1 MNRRDLITLLGGAI
15 AWPITGRAQ
24 QNAMPVIGYLQSA
37 APGPTASVLAAL
49 RQGLSDTGYV
59 EGQNLTIEYRWA
71 EGHYDRLPALAAELV
86 GRKVDLI
93 ATGGGYV
100 AALATKT
107 ATSTIPIVF
116 VGGGDPVEEGV
127 VSSLARPGGNLTGAS
142 FLAVELVSK
151 RVELLAELVPQAGM
165 IALLVNPNFSGAE
178 RVVRD
183 AQEAVRVLGRQLA
196 ILKASSESEIDA
208 AFATL
213 VQLRAGAL
221 VVGGDAFF
229 SSRRE
234 HLVALAVR
242 HAVPAIYSTR
252 DFTASGGL
260 ISYGPSIEAAYRQAG
275 TYAGRILKGEKPA
288 DLPVQQST
296 RFELVINLKTATALR
311 ITVPQ
316 ALLARADE
324 VIE

>member
-1 MNRRDLITLLGGAI
+1 
-15 AWPITGRAQ
+15 
-24 QNAMPVIGYLQSA
+24 
-37 APGPTASVLAAL
+37 
-49 RQGLSDTGYV
+49 
-59 EGQNLTIEYRWA
+59 LTIEYRWA

-93 ATGGGYV
+93 ATRGGYV

-116 VGGGDPVEEGV
+116 GGGGGPVEEGV
-127 VSSLARPGGNLTGAS
+127 VPSLAQPGGNLTGAS

-151 RVELLAELVPQAGM
+151 RVELLSELAPQAGV

-178 RVVRD
+178 RVIRD
-183 AQEAVRVLGRQLA
+183 AQEAVRVMGRQLA

-221 VVGGDAFF
+221 VIAGDAFF

-234 HLVALAVR
+234 QLVALAVR

-252 DFTASGGL
+252 EFTASGDQLWTEHRGCL
-260 ISYGPSIEAAYRQAG
+260 SP
-275 TYAGRILKGEKPA
+275 GRHLRRKDLKGEKPA

-296 RFELVINLKTATALR
+296 RFELVINLQTAKALGL
-311 ITVPQ
+311 TVPQ
-316 ALLARADE
+316 TLLARADE